1 MAVTVKK
8 IVQNKIAPVL
18 KHATK
23 CLPECLLFIDLFI
36 LFMCSGHDCFC
47 FLCCVVS
54 IVSML
59 CEAIVTESSACQD
72 SSFIQPRCCM
82 ELYGLVLAH
91 NSLAKVKTA
100 VDQKQ
105 AKLTHFSCMPTK
117 QL

>member
-1 MAVTVKK
+1 MVVRKTRNAVEMAVTVKKKK

-23 CLPECLLFIDLFI
+23 CLLECLLFIDLFT
-36 LFMCSGHDCFC
+36 LFICRCGHDCFC

-59 CEAIVTESSACQD
+59 CEAIVMESSSCQD
-72 SSFIQPRCCM
+72 SSYIQPRCCM

-100 VDQKQ
+100 VHQ
-105 AKLTHFSCMPTK
+105 
-117 QL
+117 